1 MKSARR
7 LPAVL
12 ASALVLAACTS
23 TATATSTTKADL
35 VVFAASSL
43 NPVFADV
50 ATKFQAAH
58 PDVTVKFSY
67 DGSAAL
73 VDQLRAGA
81 PADVFASADPATM
94 DNATAAGLM
103 AGTAQQL
110 TTNVLILITPK
121 GNPAGI
127 TGLDASLT
135 GKKLVICAD
144 GVPCGTATK
153 KLATAL
159 GITLKPVSEETKV
172 TDVRTKV
179 ESGQADAGI
188 VYVTDAKASGDKVQQ
203 IPIAGTEKARNQYMI
218 GVSKSA
224 TQSALAAEFIAFV
237 TGDRG
242 QQILKTAGF
251 GG

>member
-1 MKSARR
+1 MKAARR
-7 LPAVL
+7 LFAAA
-12 ASALVLAACTS
+12 ASALLLAACTG
-23 TATATSTTKADL
+23 APTSPGTEV

-43 NPVFADV
+43 NPTFATLGKD
-50 ATKFQAAH
+50 FEAAH
-58 PDVTVKFSY
+58 PGVTVKLSF

-73 VDQLRAGA
+73 VDQLSAGA
-81 PADVFASADPATM
+81 DADVFASADSVTM
-94 DNATAAGLM
+94 EKASTAGLI
-103 AGTAQQL
+103 AGAASPF

-144 GVPCGTATK
+144 GVPCGSATK

-159 GITLKPVSEETKV
+159 GVTLTPVSEETKV

-188 VYVTDAKASGDKVQQ
+188 VYVTDAKASGDKVDT
-203 IPIAGTEKARNQYMI
+203 IPIAGAVKARNQYLI
-218 GVSKSA
+218 GVTKASKQA
-224 TQSALAAEFIAFV
+224 ALAAQFV
-237 TGDRG
+237 ELVSGEKG
-242 QQILKTAGF
+242 QAVLKTAGF
-251 GG
+251 GS